1 MVLRTRYDVLL
12 LLFNVY
18 QRYKFIIKHQ
28 SIKTYFSPF
37 CTERYNVGDIVIL
50 SSCEDIV
57 KESFVHTYY
66 IWDDRM
72 RSMLGNEW
80 KVLNVLDDIVVLT
93 SPDGSENEKW
103 YFHKSVLFHKP
114 G

>member
-1 MVLRTRYDVLL
+1 
-12 LLFNVY
+12 
-18 QRYKFIIKHQ
+18 
-28 SIKTYFSPF
+28 
-37 CTERYNVGDIVIL
+37 
-50 SSCEDIV
+50 
-57 KESFVHTYY
+57 
-66 IWDDRM
+66 M